1 MATLLI
7 LSLLTVPRKTGRA
20 QVKSAA
26 ALANA
31 LPRDRKKRAHPQP
44 EPSALLPVAIKFA
57 SSRLAVVLLSLGC
70 LSGLT
75 PAWAA
80 NNFIVVQLPQGVQVE
95 LPRNWEALSNNQRI
109 TLDSTV
115 QSRLER
121 TGDFDASSDLNFAA
135 NYYDDAGKV
144 AALMNVRYYPD
155 MDVTQRDSRDAGP
168 ADIEE
173 LDRALRANLDK
184 AGKEFGFTVLAWKG
198 TRKQVINGTVAF
210 VTEYRRSPI
219 KNGNFVVRLI
229 RVLNGPRSFTL
240 TVSYRES
247 DEFLLR
253 PICDRIISS
262 LRSTT

>member
-1 MATLLI
+1 M
-7 LSLLTVPRKTGRA
+7 VP
-20 QVKSAA
+20 KS
-26 ALANA
+26 
-31 LPRDRKKRAHPQP
+31 
-44 EPSALLPVAIKFA
+44 A
-57 SSRLAVVLLSLGC
+57 SSRFAAVLLALGC

-75 PAWAA
+75 PAGAA
-80 NNFIVVQLPQGVQVE
+80 NNFVVVRLPQGVQVE

-109 TLDSTV
+109 TLDATV

-135 NYYDDAGKV
+135 NYYDDAGTV
-144 AALMNVRYYPD
+144 AALMNVRYYPE

-173 LDRALRANLDK
+173 LDRTLRANLDK
-184 AGKEFGFTVLAWKG
+184 AGKEIGFTVLAWKG
-198 TRKQVINGTVAF
+198 TQKQVINGTVVF

-219 KNGNFVVRLI
+219 KSGNFVVRLI
-229 RVLNGPRSFTL
+229 RVLNGPQSFTL

-253 PICDRIISS
+253 PISDRIISS
-262 LRSTT
+262 LRSKP